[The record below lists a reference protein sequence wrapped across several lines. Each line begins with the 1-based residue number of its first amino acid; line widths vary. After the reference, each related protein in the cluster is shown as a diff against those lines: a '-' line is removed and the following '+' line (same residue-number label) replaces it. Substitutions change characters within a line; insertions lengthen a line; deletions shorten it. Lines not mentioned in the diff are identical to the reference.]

1 MAKVMHRRGPDGH
14 GWWVDEGAGL
24 VLAHNR
30 LAIRDRSAAG
40 SQPMLEP
47 SKCSALV
54 FNGEIDNHRSWRDEL
69 TRAGHRLG
77 HLHPATGRVEH
88 SSSDTESLLH
98 ALHHW
103 GPSSVCRQ
111 SQGMWAW
118 GWYERDRQRLTLS
131 RDRIGKKPL
140 YWLQAEWGVAFASQ
154 LQAFRCL
161 PMYTPSINQRAVAH
175 YLRWGF
181 IEGPDTLLND
191 VHRVEPGQIITI
203 EQGRGVSSEHYWTIN
218 DEVVEASR
226 SRVED
231 PPVAQAE
238 LLRTLELAI
247 SDRMS
252 TDVATGAFLSGGI
265 DSACVVAA
273 MRHAGVERLCTF
285 TAGFDHPQ
293 YDERPAARAVAEAL
307 GTEHTEVMIPDADLP
322 ALAEDAVTAFDQPFA
337 DGSAIATLAVSRVAR
352 GSVGVALSGDGGDEL
367 FGGYERHLRGFA
379 LSRWVNSVPLFARTR
394 IADAIEMAGGDAWE
408 GALRPLEPVL
418 PAALR
423 RTQRGRL
430 MHKVA
435 TILRARD
442 DEALWRAFFA
452 AWPDPASAIPQLP
465 ADMWEAAVNRE
476 AKAMPCRFPRD
487 EDGFF
492 DELLLR
498 DQSIYLPD
506 DILVKL
512 DRCSMEC
519 GLEARDPMLD
529 LRLFQFAWRIPPAWR
544 TDGTVGKLLLRDF
557 LRHRLP
563 ASAHAVAARPKQGFG
578 VPLRAWFDGPLR
590 SWADEVLDPRRVDA
604 QGILDGRAVRAR
616 LDRARAG
623 AEGAAQQAWAA
634 ICVTRWCEREG
645 LDGSRV
651 ARVNR

>member
-1 MAKVMHRRGPDGH
+1 MKSAVCGHQLAAWASAMARVMHRRGPDGH
-14 GWWVDEGAGL
+14 GLWVDEDAGL

-47 SKCSALV
+47 SKGSALV
-54 FNGEIDNHRSWRDEL
+54 FNGEIDNHRSWRDQL

-161 PMYTPSINQRAVAH
+161 PMYTPSVNQRAVAH

-181 IEGPDTLLND
+181 MEGPDTLLND

-265 DSACVVAA
+265 DSTLVVALMQKWGA
-273 MRHAGVERLCTF
+273 QTRTWCV
-285 TAGFDHPQ
+285 GFDEATH
-293 YDERPAARAVAEAL
+293 DESDRARAIASAL
-307 GTEHTEVMIPDADLP
+307 GTRHETVRVGGEQAARLLPELAQLMDEPLADASLIPSAL
-322 ALAEDAVTAFDQPFA
+322 LAERAAPAVKVVLT
-337 DGSAIATLAVSRVAR
+337 
-352 GSVGVALSGDGGDEL
+352 GDGGDEC
-367 FGGYERHLRGFA
+367 FGGYERYRMASGLRRHLLALPPGMRRALASGLDRVEPRRWEQLARAVPATWRPTLPASKAHKLASWLRAEGDHARWQAGLTRWDPALIWTDGPVDAPFSQAIACPSERSRQAIDGLAPSEKLQRLELAHYLCGDLLAKMDRATMWSSLEARSPLLDHRVVSLAWRCTPALKAEGPRLKELLRSSVERYVARDLIDFPKRGFTPP
-379 LSRWVNSVPLFARTR
+379 LSRWLRSELREPGQDLLESLLQHTR
-394 IADAIEMAGGDAWE
+394 GAWNEALIRQHWRAHQE
-408 GALRPLEPVL
+408 G
-418 PAALR
+418 
-423 RTQRGRL
+423 TQ
-430 MHKVA
+430 
-435 TILRARD
+435 
-442 DEALWRAFFA
+442 DEADRLWT
-452 AWPDPASAIPQLP
+452 LLTLE
-465 ADMWEAAVNRE
+465 MWR
-476 AKAMPCRFPRD
+476 RD
-487 EDGFF
+487 WG
-492 DELLLR
+492 L
-498 DQSIYLPD
+498 S
-506 DILVKL
+506 LV
-512 DRCSMEC
+512 
-519 GLEARDPMLD
+519 
-529 LRLFQFAWRIPPAWR
+529 
-544 TDGTVGKLLLRDF
+544 
-557 LRHRLP
+557 
-563 ASAHAVAARPKQGFG
+563 
-578 VPLRAWFDGPLR
+578 
-590 SWADEVLDPRRVDA
+590 
-604 QGILDGRAVRAR
+604 
-616 LDRARAG
+616 
-623 AEGAAQQAWAA
+623 
-634 ICVTRWCEREG
+634 
-645 LDGSRV
+645 
-651 ARVNR
+651 